1 MYGLEKYQ
9 VVQKQKTF
17 MGNKANE
24 LVQSSNM
31 IVTDN
36 QRSVVLQQTIFLI
49 FLIWRAATIRSNPA
63 VVCTSFGC
71 IIMFINEKKRERTI
85 TE

>member
-49 FLIWRAATIRSNPA
+49 FLI
-63 VVCTSFGC
+63 
-71 IIMFINEKKRERTI
+71 
-85 TE
+85 